1 MKRSS
6 TVLSLAVMASLIGG
20 AVQAGPSRHE
30 TRDDNRSRSETRQDD
45 RSDQRRGQK
54 TSQQSSKSR
63 NITVNKVTV
72 NKVQVNKTNRGHS
85 AKRVQRHKVGHKL
98 ARNNVVVV
106 NNYHAHGLR
115 APGRDRVYVQQGDA
129 IYLAAAAT
137 LAILAVMN

>member
-6 TVLSLAVMASLIGG
+6 TVLSLAVMATLIGG

-30 TRDDNRSRSETRQDD
+30 DDKGRDGYSQRSERGEQ
-45 RSDQRRGQK
+45 RGQ
-54 TSQQSSKSR
+54 SKSR
-63 NITVNKVTV
+63 QVTVKKVTV
-72 NKVQVNKTNRGHS
+72 TKGHSGKAHANKGHS
-85 AKRVQRHKVGHKL
+85 AKTHGSQRAQRHAVGQRL
-98 ARNNVVVV
+98 DRNKVVVV
-106 NNYHAHGLR
+106 NNYHTHGFK